1 MSQPKAFLIQVRVTV
16 NPDGSLSKPT
26 ITSYY
31 DGAPTDPLKV
41 NVGDHIAWLVQVVL
55 PSTVRNPL
63 PYKLDFSGNPGFF
76 GTSSLNV
83 PSGGPSPFLPVRAVQ
98 AKLKYTLIIPGLET
112 IDPDIQSGGDI
123 GPLGG
128 LGRAATAYTVAWDT
142 AYPANPMTYSVGGGA
157 QQPFP
162 LKVAVGD
169 SVAFNAINAVAPA
182 NFSIIFAGLN
192 WASPFSFDN
201 GKFSATGTP
210 TAIGPLIVGDTG
222 DPDGKFIFTASITA
236 SGNPTPITSAPTQN
250 EIDMKPA
257 GADQR
262 HRDSK

>member
-1 MSQPKAFLIQVRVTV
+1 MPQPKAFLIQVRVAV

-41 NVGDHIAWLVQVVL
+41 NVGDHVGWLVQVVL

-63 PYKLDFSGNPGFF
+63 PYRLDFSGNPDFF

-83 PSGGPSPFLPVRAVQ
+83 PSGGPSPFLPVLAVQ
-98 AKLKYTLIIPGLET
+98 AKLKYTLIIPGLEK
-112 IDPDIQSGGDI
+112 IDPDIQSGGDT
-123 GPLGG
+123 GALGG
-128 LGRAATAYTVAWDT
+128 LGKAVPTYSVFWDT

-169 SVAFNAINAVAPA
+169 SVAFNAINGVAPA

-192 WASPFSFDN
+192 WASPFCFDN
-201 GKFSATGTP
+201 GKFSATGAP
-210 TAIGPLIVGDTG
+210 TVIGPLTVSDTG
-222 DPDGKFIFTASITA
+222 DSGGKFNFTASITVN
-236 SGNPTPITSAPTQN
+236 GNPITSSPTQN
-250 EIDMKPA
+250 DIDM
-257 GADQR
+257 
-262 HRDSK
+262 